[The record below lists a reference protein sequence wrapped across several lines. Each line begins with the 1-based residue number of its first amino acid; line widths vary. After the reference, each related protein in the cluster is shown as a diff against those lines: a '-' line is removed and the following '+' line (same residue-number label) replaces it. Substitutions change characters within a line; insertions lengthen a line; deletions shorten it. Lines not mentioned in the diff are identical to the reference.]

1 NDRSRRRLTREARI
15 LSRGASVGYVR
26 PRIGP
31 RPAIPV
37 AAAGGAPMERLPGRV
52 RVANKFFVAW
62 LFLTI
67 ICFCG
72 FCLMIRPKGQRG
84 LGIVKKLSPM
94 SARLGGGRRHLA
106 VYFDDHVQAG
116 VVFR

>member
-1 NDRSRRRLTREARI
+1 
-15 LSRGASVGYVR
+15 
-26 PRIGP
+26 
-31 RPAIPV
+31 
-37 AAAGGAPMERLPGRV
+37 MERLPGRV

-116 VVFR
+116 VVFRSSRM

>member
-1 NDRSRRRLTREARI
+1 
-15 LSRGASVGYVR
+15 
-26 PRIGP
+26 
-31 RPAIPV
+31 
-37 AAAGGAPMERLPGRV
+37 MERLPGRV

-106 VYFDDHVQAG
+106 VYFDTTYKRVLCFGAQECDSLLYKVIG
-116 VVFR
+116 INRLRLVVTRPAILRRQPQSVPGGEEPLVR